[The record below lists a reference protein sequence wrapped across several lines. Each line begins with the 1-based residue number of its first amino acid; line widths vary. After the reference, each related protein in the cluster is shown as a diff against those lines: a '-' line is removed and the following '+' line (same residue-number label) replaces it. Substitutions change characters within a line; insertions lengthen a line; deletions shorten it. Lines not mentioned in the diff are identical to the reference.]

1 MANELNWKVA
11 GFAGEGIMTTG
22 LLFSKTCARHGM
34 SIFDYT
40 EYPSLIRGGHNTYQV
55 YANTSGAFAQRKMVD
70 VLVALNRNSLSF
82 HKDELSSDS
91 LVIYDQDDDKVDIND
106 YALPCQVFNLQMVK
120 LAIDSGGQR
129 LMANNVILGASVYFF
144 GMSLDILLTVITAV
158 FQDKG
163 ESVVKLKAGA
173 ALAGYEYA
181 KAHAKPI
188 MQIDKGPF
196 EQYLT
201 ATGNEAISLG
211 ALAGGLQF
219 YAAYPMTPSSSIL
232 HYLSATA
239 KQTNIVV
246 KHAEDEISA
255 INMACGA
262 SFAGARAMVG
272 TSGGGFCYMTEGLGL
287 AGIAELPLVV
297 FEGMRPGP
305 ALGMPTWTAQ
315 GDLGFILNASQDE
328 FPRFVLTPGDAQEAF
343 ELTRIALELAEKYQ
357 TLVMLVSDK
366 YLSESRLTFKLE
378 STVFKNKRQAFNGNP
393 QPDESGFFPRYLES
407 ENGVSPRTIPGTA
420 GGTYIANSYEHD
432 KYGLAAEEGSIRL
445 EQMDK
450 RFRKFDAMRS
460 EVPRQYEER
469 EAGAEVTLV
478 SFGSTKGVIR
488 AARTLLKKDG
498 IPTNTLNL
506 SWIWPFPKDQV
517 KDIIGNGRPIVVE
530 GNKQG
535 QLARLIAQET
545 GMMIN
550 DYIRRYDGRPFYA
563 EDIAS
568 EVKKLV

>member
-1 MANELNWKVA
+1 
-11 GFAGEGIMTTG
+11 
-22 LLFSKTCARHGM
+22 
-34 SIFDYT
+34 
-40 EYPSLIRGGHNTYQV
+40 
-55 YANTSGAFAQRKMVD
+55 
-70 VLVALNRNSLSF
+70 
-82 HKDELSSDS
+82 
-91 LVIYDQDDDKVDIND
+91 
-106 YALPCQVFNLQMVK
+106 
-120 LAIDSGGQR
+120 
-129 LMANNVILGASVYFF
+129 
-144 GMSLDILLTVITAV
+144 
-158 FQDKG
+158 
-163 ESVVKLKAGA
+163 
-173 ALAGYEYA
+173 
-181 KAHAKPI
+181 
-188 MQIDKGPF
+188 
-196 EQYLT
+196 
-201 ATGNEAISLG
+201 
-211 ALAGGLQF
+211 
-219 YAAYPMTPSSSIL
+219 
-232 HYLSATA
+232 
-239 KQTNIVV
+239 
-246 KHAEDEISA
+246 
-255 INMACGA
+255 
-262 SFAGARAMVG
+262 
-272 TSGGGFCYMTEGLGL
+272 
-287 AGIAELPLVV
+287 
-297 FEGMRPGP
+297 
-305 ALGMPTWTAQ
+305 MPTWTAQ

-366 YLSESRLTFKLE
+366 YLSESRLTFKLD

-488 AARTLLKKDG
+488 AASTLLKKDG

-517 KDIIGNGRPIVVE
+517 KDIVGSGRPIVVE

-545 GMMIN
+545 GMIIN
-550 DYIRRYDGRPFYA
+550 DHIRRYDGRPFYA